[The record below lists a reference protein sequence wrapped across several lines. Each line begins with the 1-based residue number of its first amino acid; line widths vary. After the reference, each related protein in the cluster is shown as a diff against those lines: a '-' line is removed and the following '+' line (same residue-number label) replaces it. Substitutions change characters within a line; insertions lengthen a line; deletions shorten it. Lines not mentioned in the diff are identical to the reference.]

1 MEQAG
6 SVFKSKFLFSPRRPV
21 VDAFS
26 GSGSGSGF
34 SLSWSWSCFPIFDSI
49 LRFCFYLSGGGC
61 IFVPLSLSCAPCVA
75 LALHFREFVRPFL
88 HSFGHGKRR
97 RIHGLDLGGIY
108 LDSVWGVG
116 DLL

>member
-1 MEQAG
+1 MLFLVLVL
-6 SVFKSKFLFSPRRPV
+6 VFLYLGRGAVSPYLIPSC
-21 VDAFS
+21 AFV
-26 GSGSGSGF
+26 F
-34 SLSWSWSCFPIFDSI
+34 ISWGRVYFCSPI
-49 LRFCFYLSGGGC
+49 
-61 IFVPLSLSCAPCVA
+61 PSCAPYVA
-75 LALHFREFVRPFL
+75 LALHFRDFVRPFL